1 LPTLQNISDS
11 SANSTA
17 NLTNI
22 HWATYWAEAVNS
34 QSKHQKEAW
43 KFLEFLASKESL
55 EKMYTA
61 ASQTRSFGEIYPRLS
76 LAEKL
81 VAIPSSNPSWILL
94 TTLNPVI

>member
-55 EKMYTA
+55 EKCILPPHKPAVLEKYIPALVWT
-61 ASQTRSFGEIYPRLS
+61 
-76 LAEKL
+76 EKL